1 MKALIGKKIGMTHI
15 FDDRGNMVPVTALE
29 VGPCTVVQVKN
40 VQADGYSAVQIGFG
54 LDKNINKPTAGH
66 VKDSGA
72 VPKVLREFDLNEEI
86 ELAEGETAKTYKVG
100 DKLTCEVFAE
110 GDIVAVTGTSKGK
123 GFAGTVKRHNFTT
136 GPKTHGSHNYRAPGS
151 IGAGYPQ
158 HVMKGM
164 KMAGH
169 MGAEQVTVKN
179 LKIVKIDVANNIIA
193 VRGAVPGPRKSVV
206 VVKG

>member
-1 MKALIGKKIGMTHI
+1 MKALIGKKVGMTHI

-40 VQADGYSAVQIGFG
+40 TDTDGYEAVQIGFG
-54 LDKNINKPTAGH
+54 LDKNINKPKAGH
-66 VKDSGA
+66 VKDSGS
-72 VPKVLREFDLNEEI
+72 VPKTLREFDLNEEVT
-86 ELAEGETAKTYKVG
+86 LAEGEEAVNYKVG
-100 DKLTCEVFAE
+100 DSLTCEVFAV
-110 GDIVAVTGTSKGK
+110 GDMVSVTGTSKGK
-123 GFAGTVKRHNFTT
+123 GFAGTVKRHNFAT

-179 LKIVKIDVANNIIA
+179 LKIVKIDPVNNIIA
-193 VRGAVPGPRKSVV
+193 VRGAVPGPKKSVI